1 MDQPR
6 AGLSDSL
13 GSASDERSLPPFCQ
27 QTPTLELVCA
37 LSWLAYRGEVR
48 VKVNTNHAGVSSP
61 HKWSLWARM
70 NVG

>member
-1 MDQPR
+1 
-6 AGLSDSL
+6 
-13 GSASDERSLPPFCQ
+13 
-27 QTPTLELVCA
+27 VCA